1 MIRIEGTRSDI
12 YDPTTGEHSVVM
24 DLQVSSSADLPE
36 KDSLVGGAKVAPG
49 SIAQSIQDGT
59 FYTLD
64 DSGTWYD
71 SDGNAAS

>member
-1 MIRIEGTRSDI
+1 MLRVENTRSDV
-12 YDPTTGEHSVVM
+12 YDPETNIHTCVL
-24 DLQVSSSADLPE
+24 DLQVSSSSDLPE
-36 KDSLVGGAKVAPG
+36 KDSLIGNAKVAPG
-49 SIAQSIQDGT
+49 SMAQSIQDGT